1 MSRFAGRS
9 PTRLY
14 RYAKKLNLTAFR
26 RAVRIFFYDID
37 LSDRHI
43 EMLSKFK
50 HLEDI
55 DFYERMANTDRIQ
68 RIEELN
74 PRIKVKAVKMGV

>member
-1 MSRFAGRS
+1 M
-9 PTRLY
+9 
-14 RYAKKLNLTAFR
+14 
-26 RAVRIFFYDID
+26 RIFFYDID

-43 EMLSKFK
+43 EMLSEFK

-55 DFYERMANTDRIQ
+55 DFYERMADTDRIQ

-74 PRIKVKAVKMGV
+74 PKIKVKAVKMGV